1 MPISFTRMLNDS
13 LCVNGTQ
20 KYDDSNNLISYY
32 EKSHILNIPSSNSK
46 DLCKDL
52 YDIKLY
58 KYFSLK
64 NLEHLIKDK
73 MLFIERVESWD
84 DSYENF
90 FLKCNFYLDDNTLLS
105 AKSQIPG
112 IFGQSWTTKKES
124 DAMWRI
130 YSNDKTGI
138 KIKTNALKLF
148 KALYIDDSCMANTWL
163 GKVRYDKMKKFETEL
178 YTLIR
183 DYQSYEVF
191 RDIFPETEFM
201 KREEFE
207 HEEEFR
213 VITTLDSKQT
223 ETYKECKR
231 LAYNININDFIE
243 EYCLDPRLN
252 DDEFKQLKEKLI
264 SKGIEANKII
274 KSELY
279 NFIPFDFCL
288 KD

>member
-1 MPISFTRMLNDS
+1 MPISFTRMSNDS

-20 KYDDSNNLISYY
+20 KYDDSNNLILYY
-32 EKSHILNIPSSNSK
+32 EESHILNIPSSNSK

-90 FLKCNFYLDDNTLLS
+90 FLKCNFDFDNMHVS
-105 AKSQIPG
+105 AKSLIPD

-138 KIKTNALKLF
+138 KIKTNALELF
-148 KALYIDDSCMANTWL
+148 KALYIDDSCMASTWF
-163 GKVRYDKMKKFETEL
+163 GKVRYNLMENFKTEL
-178 YTLIR
+178 LTRIKNHH
-183 DYQSYEVF
+183 SYEVF

-213 VITTLDSKQT
+213 VIITLDSEQT

-231 LAYNININDFIE
+231 LAYKININDFIE

-252 DDEFKQLKEKLI
+252 DYEFKRRKEELI

-279 NFIPFDFCL
+279 NFIPFHFYLND
-288 KD
+288 